1 MPDSEMPDSD
11 DMAEQLRRE
20 LLAQAPQF
28 DVGTSLPAKVD
39 ALVRRRQRVRVT
51 LVVVAVAAVVAAVA
65 IPLSSLRSAPLGGR
79 ITPVTTPTAPT
90 SSTTPSTP
98 STTTP
103 PAVATALSCNT
114 LDLWST
120 PAGTVVST
128 SATLGPL
135 TVTLAG
141 TTVTTPSEE
150 PTLSKPELTIAV
162 SNGATFYEPVVPLPP
177 VGTAVQAN
185 EVIPWS
191 IAPVPADAASTPT
204 MPNSDALC
212 LAYFPGY
219 SLPTLLLGLDT
230 GGAHCCSV
238 VRAITVSSTGLGP
251 VVDEDVGN
259 PAASLSPDGGDAVIV
274 TADNAF
280 AYAFASYAGSGMPV
294 KVLTFTQGSFV
305 DVTKQH
311 LDLVSSDASTWW
323 SSFTSNPGQG
333 LGELAA
339 WVADECVL
347 GQGTFAWTT
356 IGTLQ
361 TQGKLSGPTGWPT
374 GAAYVAQLKTFL
386 AQHGY
391 CSS

>member
-1 MPDSEMPDSD
+1 MPDSETPDPE

-28 DVGTSLPAKVD
+28 DVGTSLPAKVG
-39 ALVRRRQRVRVT
+39 ALVRRRQHVRVT
-51 LVVVAVAAVVAAVA
+51 LVVMAVAAVVAAVA
-65 IPLSSLRSAPLGGR
+65 VPLSSLRSAPLGGR

-90 SSTTPSTP
+90 SSTTPSSP

-103 PAVATALSCNT
+103 PAGETPLSCNT

-120 PAGTVVST
+120 PAGTVVSS
-128 SATLGPL
+128 SATLGPV
-135 TVTLAG
+135 TATLAG
-141 TTVTTPSEE
+141 TTVTTPSQE
-150 PTLSKPELTIAV
+150 PALSKPELTIAV
-162 SNGATFYEPVVPLPP
+162 SNGATFYEPVVPPVQ

-238 VRAITVSSTGLGP
+238 VRAITVSGTGLGP
-251 VVDEDVGN
+251 VVDDDVGN
-259 PAASLSPDGGDAVIV
+259 PGAALSADGGDAVIV

-280 AYAFASYAGSGMPV
+280 AYAFASYAASGMPV
-294 KVLTFTQGSFV
+294 KVLTLSHGSFV

-311 LDLVSSDASTWW
+311 LDLVRKDISTWW
-323 SSFTSNPGQG
+323 SSFSTNPGNG
-333 LGELAA
+333 LGVLAA

-356 IGTLQ
+356 VDQLQ
-361 TQGKLSGPTGWPT
+361 TQGELSGPAGWPT
-374 GAAYVAQLKTFL
+374 GAAYVTQLRTFL